1 MTASA
6 PLLNATNAACADN
19 VPRFIGNSGPDSSL
33 LVMRYQRLIIGVTAA
48 MAAYA
53 SSVDAQQCDTVSSRT
68 SMSALTG
75 ARIRSLRIVTEGPPE
90 FPGMARALD
99 KLHVRTREQTVS
111 RQIRFAAGD
120 TIDTLAVGESI
131 RRLRGLRY
139 LRDVELRGI
148 RCLGQDADLV
158 LATRDD
164 WSVKPKLQM
173 RSAGRAEI
181 GVTERNLLGSGR
193 ELAMHVRSQ
202 QGRIGVGATFNDPWF
217 LGSRIGAVL
226 GQDTYRDGSELSATL
241 RLREE
246 TVLAPWGAELAG
258 LDSRYEPA
266 GPGHDQFERSSV
278 HLLVRRSLLSTRVA
292 VTSVLAGAETERAD
306 LLAGLN
312 APIVGPGRASRNFT
326 GLSLGAARASVA
338 YDTLTWMLPN
348 NAIVDVPL
356 SFEGEAVVG
365 VGREAVLDMPMM
377 HLDLWTGKAW
387 LLSRR
392 SLAVA
397 DLWASGYSSTRGWD
411 AAAFRGSFGYY
422 RAAKRGFWSSRLTA
436 ERLLNPDP
444 DVRTF
449 VTIDPTA
456 RLLPDRDRLA
466 EGALGLAVERDV
478 RLRSL
483 TRSWALDG
491 ALFGAASSRW
501 EAVSPSPEHVDV
513 ATLGIGLRLTPTRVG
528 RGTARLDLGIPVAG
542 SSLAKRGV
550 YFGIGLSPWWGDE
563 RHRAGRRD

>member
-1 MTASA
+1 VIVRHQH
-6 PLLNATNAACADN
+6 LLIALAAFLPCAT
-19 VPRFIGNSGPDSSL
+19 
-33 LVMRYQRLIIGVTAA
+33 
-48 MAAYA
+48 
-53 SSVDAQQCDTVSSRT
+53 SVDAQQCDTVSSRT
-68 SMSALTG
+68 SMSAFAG
-75 ARIRSLRIVTEGPPE
+75 ERIRSVRIVTEGPPG
-90 FPGMARALD
+90 FPGVARALD
-99 KLHVRTREQTVS
+99 NLHVRTRETTVR
-111 RQIRFAAGD
+111 RQILFARGD

-131 RRLRGLRY
+131 RRLRRLRY

-148 RCLGQDADLV
+148 RCGGKGNDADLV

-193 ELAMHVRSQ
+193 ELSMHVRTQ
-202 QGRIGVGATFNDPWF
+202 QGRVGVGTTFNDPWF

-226 GQDTYRDGSELSATL
+226 SQDRYRDGSELSATL

-258 LDSRYEPA
+258 IDSRYEA
-266 GPGHDQFERSSV
+266 GAGHDQFERTSA
-278 HLLVRRSLLSTRVA
+278 HLLVRRSLRTTTTA
-292 VTSVLAGAETERAD
+292 VTSVLAGAETERANLVAALD
-306 LLAGLN
+306 
-312 APIVGPGRASRNFT
+312 APIVGPKRAARTFT
-326 GLSLGAARASVA
+326 GLSIGASRASVA

-356 SFEGEAVVG
+356 AIESEAVVG
-365 VGREAVLDMPMM
+365 LGRDATLDVPMM
-377 HLDLWTGKAW
+377 HLDLWGGKAW
-387 LLSRR
+387 LLSRH

-397 DLWASGYSSTRGWD
+397 DLWASGYASAGRWD
-411 AAAFRGSFGYY
+411 AAALRGSLAYY
-422 RAAKRGFWSSRLTA
+422 QAAKRGFWTTRFTA

-466 EGALGLAVERDV
+466 EAALGFTAERDV
-478 RLRSL
+478 RLRAL

-491 ALFGAASSRW
+491 AAFGAASSRW
-501 EAVSPSPEHVDV
+501 ETVSPSPEHVDV
-513 ATLGIGLRLTPTRVG
+513 ATLGVGLRLTPTRVG
-528 RGTARLDLGIPVAG
+528 RATARLDLGYPVAG
-542 SSLAKRGV
+542 SRLAKRGV
-550 YFGIGLSPWWGDE
+550 YVGIGLSPWWGDD
-563 RHRAGRRD
+563 RHRTGRRD

>member
-1 MTASA
+1 
-6 PLLNATNAACADN
+6 
-19 VPRFIGNSGPDSSL
+19 
-33 LVMRYQRLIIGVTAA
+33 
-48 MAAYA
+48 
-53 SSVDAQQCDTVSSRT
+53 
-68 SMSALTG
+68 MSAFAG
-75 ARIRSLRIVTEGPPE
+75 ERIRSVRIVTEGPPG
-90 FPGMARALD
+90 FPGVAHALD
-99 KLHVRTREQTVS
+99 NLHVRTRETTVR
-111 RQIRFAAGD
+111 RQILFAAGD

-131 RRLRGLRY
+131 RRLRSLRY

-148 RCLGQDADLV
+148 RCGGAGNGADLV

-193 ELAMHVRSQ
+193 ELSLHVRTQ
-202 QGRIGVGATFNDPWF
+202 QGRVGVGTTFNDPWF

-226 GQDTYRDGSELSATL
+226 SQDQYRDGRELSATL

-246 TVLAPWGAELAG
+246 TILAPWGGELSG
-258 LDSRYEPA
+258 INSRYEPA
-266 GPGHDQFERSSV
+266 GPGHDQFERTSA
-278 HLLVRRSLLSTRVA
+278 HLLVRRSLRTTNTA
-292 VTSVLAGAETERAD
+292 VTSILAGAETERANLVAALD
-306 LLAGLN
+306 
-312 APIVGPGRASRNFT
+312 APIVGPGSAARNFT
-326 GLSLGAARASVA
+326 GLSIGASRASVA

-356 SFEGEAVVG
+356 AVEGEAVVG
-365 VGREAVLDMPMM
+365 LGRDAALNVPMM
-377 HLDLWTGKAW
+377 HLDLWGGKAW
-387 LLSRR
+387 LLSRH

-397 DLWASGYSSTRGWD
+397 DVWASGYASSGRWD
-411 AAAFRGSFGYY
+411 AAALRGSLAYY
-422 RAAKRGFWSSRLTA
+422 HAATRGFWTTRFTA

-466 EGALGLAVERDV
+466 EAALGFTAERDV
-478 RLRSL
+478 RLRAL

-491 ALFGAASSRW
+491 AVFGAASSRW

-513 ATLGIGLRLTPTRVG
+513 ATLGLGLRLTPTRVG
-528 RGTARLDLGIPVAG
+528 RATARLDLGYPVAG
-542 SSLAKRGV
+542 SRLAKRGFYV
-550 YFGIGLSPWWGDE
+550 GIGLSPWWGDD
-563 RHRAGRRD
+563 RHRTGRRD